1 MKITL
6 CCAAG
11 MSSGFLVKKI
21 GAVAKERGIDLDIA
35 ACSIPELKDR
45 ASGSEAILIG
55 PQVAYHRDKIA
66 GEYPDIPVIVINM
79 TDYGMQNGAKIFDE
93 VLAAIKN
100 KEGKNV

>member
-21 GAVAKERGIDLDIA
+21 GLAAKEKGVDLDIA
-35 ACSIPELKDR
+35 ACSIPELKER
-45 ASGSEAILIG
+45 AAGTEAILIG

-66 GEYPDIPVIVINM
+66 EEYPGIPVIVINM

-93 VLAAIKN
+93 VLAAIK
-100 KEGKNV
+100 K